1 MGNRTKMFHVQH
13 FGAIGAENLA
23 RPPTVNCHKASK
35 IARIIGTLGGSMAAL
50 LGGLAEF
57 ERELT
62 RARAREGAR
71 TGKAAGVKSAGKVV
85 I

>member
-1 MGNRTKMFHVQH
+1 MVHMQH

-35 IARIIGTLGGSMAAL
+35 IARKIGTLGGSMAAL

-62 RARAREGAR
+62 PPKRARGRERAKARA
-71 TGKAAGVKSAGKVV
+71 
-85 I
+85 

>member
-1 MGNRTKMFHVQH
+1 MFHVQH

-35 IARIIGTLGGSMAAL
+35 IARKIGTLGGSMAAL

-62 RARAREGAR
+62 RARAHEGGERAKAR
-71 TGKAAGVKSAGKVV
+71 A
-85 I
+85 